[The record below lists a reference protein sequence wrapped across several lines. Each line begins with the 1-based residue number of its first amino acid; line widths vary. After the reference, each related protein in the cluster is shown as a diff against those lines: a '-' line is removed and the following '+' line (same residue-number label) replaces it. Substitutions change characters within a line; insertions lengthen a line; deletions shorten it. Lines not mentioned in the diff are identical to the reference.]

1 MTGQIQDQTGGQKI
15 MLNLAGKTV
24 TLIGG
29 TGFVGRALAEKLLAA
44 DARVIVLA
52 RNAERA
58 KRLKTGGAIG
68 QLTAVPGNALNDD
81 DLLSVIAPADIVIN
95 LVGILAPSGRQTFSA
110 LQAELP
116 GRIAR
121 MATDTQTD
129 SVIHISAL
137 GADLKSPSVYARTKA
152 EGERALLRQFP
163 QATVLQP
170 SIIFGP
176 GDGFFNRFGQMA
188 MIAPALPLIGGGS
201 SLMQPVYVGDVA
213 DAVLAALTT
222 EEARG
227 QIYQLGGPQ
236 PYSFAELMRFTLD
249 CVGRR
254 RLLLPVPF
262 AVASLPAAFAS
273 LLPNPPLTLDQLKLL
288 KVDNI
293 CKKSAPGLADLG
305 IVPTA
310 IEGVVPAYLM
320 PFRPGG
326 RFAK

>member
-1 MTGQIQDQTGGQKI
+1 MTD
-15 MLNLAGKTV
+15 LSGKTV

-29 TGFVGRALAEKLLAA
+29 TGFVGRALAEKLLSAR
-44 DARVIVLA
+44 ARVIVLA

-68 QLTAVPGNALNDD
+68 QLTAVPGNALSDD

-110 LQAELP
+110 LQADLP

-121 MATDTQTD
+121 MAGETGTR
-129 SVIHISAL
+129 SVLHISAL

-163 QATVLQP
+163 EATILQP

-176 GDGFFNRFGQMA
+176 GDNFFNRFGQMA
-188 MIAPALPLIGGGS
+188 MIAPALPLIGGGT

-213 DAVLAALTT
+213 DAALAALNMD
-222 EEARG
+222 EARG

-236 PYSFAELMRFTLD
+236 TFSFAERMRFTLD

-254 RLLLPVPF
+254 RLLLPIPF
-262 AVASLPAAFAS
+262 AVASLPAAFAGM
-273 LLPNPPLTLDQLKLL
+273 LPNPPLTLDQLKLL

-293 CKKSAPGLADLG
+293 CRKSAPGLTDLG
-305 IVPTA
+305 VTPTA
-310 IEGVVPAYLM
+310 IEGVVPGYLM

-326 RFAK
+326 RFSK

>member
-1 MTGQIQDQTGGQKI
+1 MIS
-15 MLNLAGKTV
+15 LSGKTIA
-24 TLIGG
+24 LIGG

-44 DARVIVLA
+44 DARIIVLA

-58 KRLKTGGAIG
+58 KRLKTGGATG
-68 QLTAVPGNALNDD
+68 QLTAVPGNALNDE
-81 DLLSVIAPADIVIN
+81 DLMSVIAPADIVIN

-110 LQAELP
+110 LQAGLP

-121 MATDTQTD
+121 MATETGIK
-129 SVIHISAL
+129 SVVHISAL
-137 GADLKSPSVYARTKA
+137 GADMKSSSVYARTKG

-163 QATVLQP
+163 EATILRP
-170 SIIFGP
+170 SVIFGP

-188 MIAPALPLIGGGS
+188 MFAPALPLIGGGT

-222 EEARG
+222 QKARG

-236 PYSFAELMRFTLD
+236 TYNFAELMRFTLD

-262 AVASLPAAFAS
+262 LLASLPAALAGF
-273 LLPNPPLTLDQLKLL
+273 LPNPPLTLDQLKLL
-288 KVDNI
+288 KVDNV
-293 CKKSAPGLADLG
+293 CRESAPGLADLG
-305 IVPTA
+305 ITPTA

>member
-1 MTGQIQDQTGGQKI
+1 MI
-15 MLNLAGKTV
+15 NLSGKTI

-29 TGFVGRALAEKLLAA
+29 TGFVGRALAEKLLSA

-58 KRLKTGGAIG
+58 KRQKTGGAIG
-68 QLTAVPGNALNDD
+68 QLTAVPGNALNDE

-121 MATDTQTD
+121 MATETGTA
-129 SVIHISAL
+129 SVVHVSAL

-152 EGERALLRQFP
+152 EGERALLRQFA

-176 GDGFFNRFGQMA
+176 GDSFFNRFGQMA
-188 MIAPALPLIGGGS
+188 MLAPALPLIGGGT

-236 PYSFAELMRFTLD
+236 TYSFAELMRFTLE

-254 RLLLPVPF
+254 RLLLPVPYS
-262 AVASLPAAFAS
+262 VASLPAAFAG

-288 KVDNI
+288 KVDNV

-305 IVPTA
+305 IAPTA